1 LNGCASDGELLE
13 KAGEF
18 DAAWKLI
25 ARVPSIAG
33 RRTLPAEQY
42 PVFVRFRDP
51 ADPKS
56 IEEIS
61 STNLVALNGETVT
74 VDEVA
79 LDITERHVTRVIRA
93 KLPWLSTAKG
103 PLDDGGGINVAGP
116 LAGRVGH
123 SAFFS

>member
-1 LNGCASDGELLE
+1 MANC
-13 KAGEF
+13 
-18 DAAWKLI
+18 WKKRADSTLHELI

-33 RRTLPAEQY
+33 RHTFASRNSIRF
-42 PVFVRFRDP
+42 FVRFRDP

-93 KLPWLSTAKG
+93 KLP
-103 PLDDGGGINVAGP
+103 VA
-116 LAGRVGH
+116 
-123 SAFFS
+123 FSR